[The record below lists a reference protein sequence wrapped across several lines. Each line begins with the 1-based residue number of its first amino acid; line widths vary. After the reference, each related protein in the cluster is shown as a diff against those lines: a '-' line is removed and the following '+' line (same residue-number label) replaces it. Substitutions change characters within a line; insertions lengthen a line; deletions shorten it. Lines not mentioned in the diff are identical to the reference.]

1 MFASTVFSPAMSRVS
16 SLALALLQKFL
27 MVAGLIFVMG
37 LVGLQSGHLGLL
49 DSLKSLLVPSAVASP
64 PEEEPSELVN
74 ESPAEPSVER
84 LSPKMQGALDYVS
97 RRYRV
102 STEALQPIFATAQ
115 TVGREL
121 RLDPLL
127 IVAVIGVES
136 GFNPFSQ
143 SVVGAQGL
151 MQVMPRFHLDKLPDE
166 ADQSAFLDPV
176 TNVQVGARVLKE
188 SIRRSGGLE
197 VGLQQFGGAI
207 NDPDRRYSTKVL
219 AEKQRLEQAL
229 HARRTT

>member
-1 MFASTVFSPAMSRVS
+1 MFASTVFPAAMSRVS
-16 SLALALLQKFL
+16 SVALALLQKFL
-27 MVAGLIFVMG
+27 MVAGLVFVMA
-37 LVGLQSGHLGLL
+37 LIGLQTGHADGLADL
-49 DSLKSLLVPSAVASP
+49 LKSFVTSAEATV
-64 PEEEPSELVN
+64 PEEESIEL
-74 ESPAEPSVER
+74 PAAPQPLVET
-84 LSPKMQGALDYVS
+84 LSPKMQGALNYVS

-115 TVGREL
+115 SVGREL

-127 IVAVIGVES
+127 IMAVIGVES

-143 SVVGAQGL
+143 SVFGAQGL
-151 MQVMPRFHLDKLPDE
+151 MQVVPRFHLDKLPEE

-188 SIRRSGGLE
+188 SIRRNGGLE
-197 VGLQQFGGAI
+197 DGLQQFGGAI

-219 AEKQRLEQAL
+219 AESRN
-229 HARRTT
+229 ARFD